1 MKKVFNSISDLLFK
15 ELKSGEDVILSF
27 SGENSQFIR
36 FNNGSVRQTGLVDDA
51 DIELKFISNN
61 RICGGGFTISGDI
74 EIDLAR
80 GKHEIERMRHETNE
94 LPEDPF
100 LVLPKNLGSSNVV
113 KEANGLKFED
123 SIDAILPAMSGTDF
137 VGILANGKMFRGN
150 ANSKGQ
156 NHWFET
162 DTYSLDYSLVTSTH
176 QMVKGS
182 FSGSDWNQD
191 EYESYVRRSKEK
203 LSLMERKPIKIK
215 TGDYRT
221 WFESAAVSD
230 FLGMFS
236 WNGISEASLRQG
248 CSGFGKMRHND
259 ARLSP
264 KFSVIEDFSPGYCPK
279 FNSDGEV
286 AIDELAL
293 IEAGQL
299 KNTLIS
305 SRSAKEYGLES
316 NYAENGEFLR
326 SPRMATG
333 NLNHNDVVKEL
344 DKGLFLSN
352 IHYLNWSDNPGGR
365 ITGLTRYACFWVE
378 GGEIVAPIE
387 TIRFDDSF
395 YRFFGDQ
402 LSEVE
407 DRLYSNPEVGTYGG
421 RSLGATACPGI
432 LVDSFSLTL

>member
-1 MKKVFNSISDLLFK
+1 MEQIFNNLSESLFSDLK
-15 ELKSGEDVILSF
+15 KGEEVILSF

-51 DIELKFISNN
+51 EIELKFISNG
-61 RICGGGFTISGDI
+61 RICGGGFTVSGNLDVDLKRGRQ
-74 EIDLAR
+74 EIL
-80 GKHEIERMRHETNE
+80 RMRQESSQI
-94 LPEDPF
+94 PIDPF
-100 LVLPKNLGSSNVV
+100 LVLPTNSGSSHEV
-113 KEANGLKFED
+113 KKSDGLKFEN
-123 SIDAILPAMSGTDF
+123 SVDAILPAMAGVDF

-150 ANSKGQ
+150 ANSVGQ
-156 NHWFET
+156 KHWFET
-162 DTYSLDYSLVTSTH
+162 DSYSLDYSLVTPDH

-182 FSGSDWNQD
+182 FSGTDWDQKGYE
-191 EYESYVRRSKEK
+191 EYVERSKRK
-203 LSLMERKPIKIK
+203 LVLMERKPIQMK

-259 ARLSP
+259 TRLSP
-264 KFSVIEDFSPGYCPK
+264 KFSIVEDFSPGFCPK

-286 AIDELAL
+286 APNSLAL
-293 IEAGQL
+293 IENGML
-299 KNTLIS
+299 KNTLVS
-305 SRSAKEYGLES
+305 SRSANEYGLSS
-316 NYAENGEFLR
+316 NYAESGEYLR
-326 SPRMATG
+326 SPKMSTG
-333 NLNHNDVVKEL
+333 TLSHDDVVKTL

-387 TIRFDDSF
+387 TMRFDDSF

-402 LSEVE
+402 LVDVE
-407 DRLYSNPEVGTYGG
+407 DSQTVNPEVGTYGG
-421 RSLGATACPGI
+421 RSLGATTCPGI

>member
-1 MKKVFNSISDLLFK
+1 MEKVFKSISESLFK

-36 FNNGSVRQTGLVDDA
+36 FNNASVRQTGLVDDA

-61 RICGGGFTISGDI
+61 RICGGGFTISGNM

-80 GKHEIERMRHETNE
+80 GKHEIERMRNETNE

-100 LVLPKNLGSSNVV
+100 LVPPKNLGSSNVV
-113 KEANGLKFED
+113 KVASGLKFED

-162 DTYSLDYSLVTSTH
+162 DTYSLDYSLVTSNH

-191 EYESYVRRSKEK
+191 EYESYVNRSKEK

-286 AIDELAL
+286 APDQLAL
-293 IEAGQL
+293 IEAGKL

-305 SRSAKEYGLES
+305 SRSAKEYGLQS

-326 SPRMATG
+326 SPRMAIG
-333 NLNHNDVVKEL
+333 NLNQNDVVERL
-344 DKGLFLSN
+344 DRGLFLSN

-387 TIRFDDSF
+387 TMRFDDSF

>member
-1 MKKVFNSISDLLFK
+1 MKKVFKSISESLFK

-36 FNNGSVRQTGLVDDA
+36 FNNASVRQTGLVDDA

-61 RICGGGFTISGDI
+61 RICGGGFTISGNM
-74 EIDLAR
+74 EIDIAR
-80 GKHEIERMRHETNE
+80 GKHEIERMRNETNE

-100 LVLPKNLGSSNVV
+100 LVPPKNLGSSNVV
-113 KEANGLKFED
+113 KVASGLKFED
-123 SIDAILPAMSGTDF
+123 SIDAILPAMSGIDF

-162 DTYSLDYSLVTSTH
+162 DTYSLDYSLVTSNH

-191 EYESYVRRSKEK
+191 EYESYVNRSKEK

-286 AIDELAL
+286 APDQLAL
-293 IEAGQL
+293 IEAGKL

-305 SRSAKEYGLES
+305 SRSAKEYGLQS

-326 SPRMATG
+326 SPRMAIG
-333 NLNHNDVVKEL
+333 NLNQNDVVERL
-344 DKGLFLSN
+344 DRGLFLSN

-387 TIRFDDSF
+387 TMRFDDSF

>member
-1 MKKVFNSISDLLFK
+1 MKKVFKSISESLFK

-36 FNNGSVRQTGLVDDA
+36 FNNASVRQTGLVDDA

-61 RICGGGFTISGDI
+61 RICGGGFTISGNM

-80 GKHEIERMRHETNE
+80 GKHEIERMRNETNE

-100 LVLPKNLGSSNVV
+100 LVPPKNLGSSNVV
-113 KEANGLKFED
+113 KVSSGLKFED

-162 DTYSLDYSLVTSTH
+162 DTYSLDYSLVTSNH

-191 EYESYVRRSKEK
+191 EYESYVNRSKEK

-236 WNGISEASLRQG
+236 WNGLSEASLRQG

-286 AIDELAL
+286 APDQLAL
-293 IEAGQL
+293 IEAGKL

-305 SRSAKEYGLES
+305 SRSAKEYGLQS

-326 SPRMATG
+326 SPRMAIG
-333 NLNHNDVVKEL
+333 NLNQNDVVERL
-344 DKGLFLSN
+344 DRGLFLSN

-387 TIRFDDSF
+387 TMRFDDSF

>member
-1 MKKVFNSISDLLFK
+1 MKKVFNSISDSLFK

-36 FNNGSVRQTGLVDDA
+36 FNNGSVRQTGMVDDA

-61 RICGGGFTISGDI
+61 RICGGGFTISGDM

-113 KEANGLKFED
+113 KEASGLKFED

-182 FSGSDWNQD
+182 FSGSDWNQE
-191 EYESYVRRSKEK
+191 EYESYVKRSKEK

-259 ARLSP
+259 TRLSP

-286 AIDELAL
+286 APDELAL

-333 NLNHNDVVKEL
+333 NLNQDDVVKKL

-378 GGEIVAPIE
+378 GGEIVAPME
-387 TIRFDDSF
+387 TMRFDDSF

-432 LVDSFSLTL
+432 LVNSFSLTL

>member
-1 MKKVFNSISDLLFK
+1 MKKVFNSISDSLFK

-36 FNNGSVRQTGLVDDA
+36 FNNGSVRQTGMVDDA

-61 RICGGGFTISGDI
+61 RICGGGFTISGDM

-182 FSGSDWNQD
+182 FSGSDWNQE
-191 EYESYVRRSKEK
+191 EYESYVKRSKEK

-259 ARLSP
+259 TRLSP

-286 AIDELAL
+286 APDELAL

-333 NLNHNDVVKEL
+333 NLNQDDVVKKL

-387 TIRFDDSF
+387 TMRFDDSF

-432 LVDSFSLTL
+432 LVNSFSLTL

>member
-1 MKKVFNSISDLLFK
+1 MKKVFKSISESLFK

-36 FNNGSVRQTGLVDDA
+36 FNNASVRQTGLVDDA

-61 RICGGGFTISGDI
+61 RICGGGFTISGNM

-80 GKHEIERMRHETNE
+80 GKHEIERMRNETNE

-100 LVLPKNLGSSNVV
+100 LVPPKNLGSSNVV
-113 KEANGLKFED
+113 KVANGLKFED

-162 DTYSLDYSLVTSTH
+162 DTYSLDYSLVTSNH

-191 EYESYVRRSKEK
+191 EYESYVNRSKEK

-221 WFESAAVSD
+221 WFESSAVSD

-286 AIDELAL
+286 APDQLAL
-293 IEAGQL
+293 IEAGKL

-305 SRSAKEYGLES
+305 SRSAKEYGLQS

-326 SPRMATG
+326 SPRMAIG
-333 NLNHNDVVKEL
+333 NLNQNDVVEKL
-344 DKGLFLSN
+344 DRGLFLSN

-387 TIRFDDSF
+387 TMRFDDSF

>member
-1 MKKVFNSISDLLFK
+1 MKKVFKSISESLFK

-36 FNNGSVRQTGLVDDA
+36 FNNASVRQTGLVDDA

-61 RICGGGFTISGDI
+61 RICGGGFTISGNM

-80 GKHEIERMRHETNE
+80 GKHEIERMRNETNE

-100 LVLPKNLGSSNVV
+100 LVPPKNLGSSNVV
-113 KEANGLKFED
+113 KVASGLKFED

-162 DTYSLDYSLVTSTH
+162 DTYSLDYSLVTSNH

-182 FSGSDWNQD
+182 FSGGDWNQD
-191 EYESYVRRSKEK
+191 EYESYVNRSKEK

-286 AIDELAL
+286 APDQLAL
-293 IEAGQL
+293 IEAGKL

-305 SRSAKEYGLES
+305 SRSAKEYGLQS

-326 SPRMATG
+326 SPRMAIG
-333 NLNHNDVVKEL
+333 NLNQNDVVERL
-344 DKGLFLSN
+344 DRGLFLSN

-387 TIRFDDSF
+387 TMRFDDSF

>member
-1 MKKVFNSISDLLFK
+1 MKKVFKSISESLFK

-36 FNNGSVRQTGLVDDA
+36 FNNASVRQTGLVDDA

-61 RICGGGFTISGDI
+61 RICGGGFTISGNM

-80 GKHEIERMRHETNE
+80 GKHEIERMRNETNE

-100 LVLPKNLGSSNVV
+100 LVPPKNLGSSNVV
-113 KEANGLKFED
+113 KVSSGLKFED

-162 DTYSLDYSLVTSTH
+162 DTYSLDYSLVTSNH

-191 EYESYVRRSKEK
+191 EYESYVNRSKEK

-286 AIDELAL
+286 APDQLAL
-293 IEAGQL
+293 IEAGKL

-305 SRSAKEYGLES
+305 SRSAKEYGLQS

-326 SPRMATG
+326 SPRMAIG
-333 NLNHNDVVKEL
+333 NLNQNDVVEKL
-344 DKGLFLSN
+344 DRGLFLSN

-387 TIRFDDSF
+387 TMRFDDSF

>member
-1 MKKVFNSISDLLFK
+1 MKKVFKSISESLFK

-36 FNNGSVRQTGLVDDA
+36 FNNASVRQTGLVDDA

-61 RICGGGFTISGDI
+61 RICGGGFTISGNM

-80 GKHEIERMRHETNE
+80 GKHEIERMRSETNE

-100 LVLPKNLGSSNVV
+100 LVPPKNLGSSNVV
-113 KEANGLKFED
+113 KVANGLKFED

-162 DTYSLDYSLVTSTH
+162 DTYSLDYSLVTSNH

-191 EYESYVRRSKEK
+191 EYESYVNRSKEK

-286 AIDELAL
+286 APDQLAL
-293 IEAGQL
+293 IEAGKL

-305 SRSAKEYGLES
+305 SRSAKEYGLQS

-326 SPRMATG
+326 SPRMAIG
-333 NLNHNDVVKEL
+333 NLNQNDVVERL
-344 DKGLFLSN
+344 DRGLFLSN

-387 TIRFDDSF
+387 TMRFDDSF

>member
-1 MKKVFNSISDLLFK
+1 MKKVFNSISDSLFK

-36 FNNGSVRQTGLVDDA
+36 FNNGSVRQTGMVDDA

-61 RICGGGFTISGDI
+61 RICGGGFTISGDM

-100 LVLPKNLGSSNVV
+100 LVLPKNLGSSNVI

-162 DTYSLDYSLVTSTH
+162 DTYSLDYSLVTSAH

-182 FSGSDWNQD
+182 FSGSDWNQE
-191 EYESYVRRSKEK
+191 EYESYVKRSKEK

-259 ARLSP
+259 TRLSP

-286 AIDELAL
+286 APDELAL

-333 NLNHNDVVKEL
+333 NLNQDDVVKKL

-387 TIRFDDSF
+387 TMRFDDSF

-432 LVDSFSLTL
+432 LVNSFSLTL

>member
-1 MKKVFNSISDLLFK
+1 MKKVFNSISDSLFK

-36 FNNGSVRQTGLVDDA
+36 FNNGSVRQTGMVDDA

-61 RICGGGFTISGDI
+61 RICGGGFTISGDM

-113 KEANGLKFED
+113 KEASGLKFED

-182 FSGSDWNQD
+182 FSGSDWNQE
-191 EYESYVRRSKEK
+191 EYESYVKRSKEK

-259 ARLSP
+259 TRLSP

-286 AIDELAL
+286 APDELAL

-333 NLNHNDVVKEL
+333 NLNQDDVVKKL

-387 TIRFDDSF
+387 TMRFDDSF

-432 LVDSFSLTL
+432 LVNSFSLTL

>member
-1 MKKVFNSISDLLFK
+1 MKKVFKSISESLFK

-36 FNNGSVRQTGLVDDA
+36 FNNASVRQTGLVDDA

-61 RICGGGFTISGDI
+61 RICGGGFTISGNM

-80 GKHEIERMRHETNE
+80 GKHEIERMRNETNE

-113 KEANGLKFED
+113 KVASGLKFED

-162 DTYSLDYSLVTSTH
+162 DTYSLDYSLVTSNH

-191 EYESYVRRSKEK
+191 EYESYVNRSKEK

-286 AIDELAL
+286 APDQLAL
-293 IEAGQL
+293 IEAGKL

-305 SRSAKEYGLES
+305 SRSAKEYGLQS

-326 SPRMATG
+326 SPRMAIG
-333 NLNHNDVVKEL
+333 NLNQNDVVERL
-344 DKGLFLSN
+344 DRGLFLSN

-387 TIRFDDSF
+387 TMRFDDSF